1 MAGPSG
7 RELCPDSIMILRDPV
22 HGLIAFEERREALIA
37 PLLATR
43 EVQRLRRV
51 RQLGLASLVFPGAEH
66 SRFAHAV
73 GAAFVMSRLLD
84 RLERIGTKIRPEAMD
99 DAIAA
104 ALLHDLGHGPF
115 SHLYEDVLPRAKTH
129 EEWTITILR
138 DPSTE
143 IHRALE
149 RWREGMSED
158 VIALLEGRS
167 TSPVLSRAVSGTLDV
182 DRMDYL
188 LRDSLM
194 TGVSYGLYDLDWLLE
209 GLTVIEHLGE
219 PRIAILG
226 RKGIPPI
233 EAFFLGRHH
242 MYQQVYH
249 HKAVRAAET
258 LVRGLFKRLAELV
271 LGGEAPPGVPRGIE
285 AAIVGKTIESHDY
298 LNLDDSTLIAATA
311 LWEESGD
318 PELAGFAEAIRTR
331 KLPKT
336 IPLSVEAREVFG
348 ELVEELSA
356 LAESKGLR
364 ADLHVSL
371 DEPVDIPYREDPN
384 DPSSGFWVSLR
395 HREPARLGDVSF
407 VLRELRNKPASRP
420 RLVFPESLRNE
431 AVAITG
437 ARLLAISE

>member
-1 MAGPSG
+1 
-7 RELCPDSIMILRDPV
+7 MILRDPV
-22 HGLIAFEERREALIA
+22 HGLIAFEDRREALIA

-66 SRFAHAV
+66 SRFAHAI

-84 RLERIGTKIRPEAMD
+84 RLASIAPPLSEEAKD

-115 SHLYEDVLPRAKTH
+115 SHLYEDVLPRAKKH
-129 EEWTITILR
+129 EEWTVAILR
-138 DPSTE
+138 DPTTE
-143 IHRALE
+143 IRRALE
-149 RWREGMSED
+149 AWREGMSED

-167 TSPVLSRAVSGTLDV
+167 KDALLSRAVSGTLDV

-209 GLTVIEHLGE
+209 GLTVIDHLGE

-258 LVRGLFKRLAELV
+258 LVRGLFRRLSELV
-271 LGGEAPPGVPRGIE
+271 LAGEAPEGVPRGIE
-285 AAIVGKTIESHDY
+285 AAILDRPIESRDY
-298 LNLDDSTLIAATA
+298 LNLDDSTLLAAMA
-311 LWEESGD
+311 AWEESKD
-318 PELAGFAEAIRTR
+318 PELASFAEAVRSR

-336 IPLSVEAREVFG
+336 IPLSVEARDIFD
-348 ELVEELSA
+348 ELVTELSE
-356 LAESKGLR
+356 LAESRGLR
-364 ADLHVSL
+364 ADLHIRL
-371 DEPVDIPYREDPN
+371 DEPVDIPYREDEG

-395 HREPARLGDVSF
+395 HREPARLGEVSF
-407 VLRELRNKPASRP
+407 VLRELRNKPAPRP
-420 RLVFPESLRNE
+420 RLVFPESLRADAE
-431 AVAITG
+431 ALAG
-437 ARLLAISE
+437 ARLAAISE

>member
-1 MAGPSG
+1 
-7 RELCPDSIMILRDPV
+7 MILRDPV
-22 HGLIAFEERREALIA
+22 HGLIAFEGRREALVA

-66 SRFAHAV
+66 SRFAHAI

-84 RLERIGTKIRPEAMD
+84 RLGSIASPLSDARAD

-115 SHLYEDVLPRAKTH
+115 SHLYEDVLPRAKRH
-129 EEWTITILR
+129 EEWTVAILR
-138 DPSTE
+138 DPMTE
-143 IHRALE
+143 IHAALE

-158 VIALLEGRS
+158 VAALLEGRS
-167 TSPVLSRAVSGTLDV
+167 ADALLSRAVSGTLDV

-258 LVRGLFKRLAELV
+258 LMRGLFKRLAELV
-271 LGGEAPPGVPRGIE
+271 LAGDAPAGVPRGIE
-285 AAIVGKTIESHDY
+285 AAILGRPIESHDY
-298 LNLDDSTLIAATA
+298 LNLDDSTLLAAMA
-311 LWEESGD
+311 AWEESRD
-318 PELAGFAEAIRTR
+318 PSLAEFARAVRTR

-336 IPLSVEAREVFG
+336 IPLSVEAREIFA
-348 ELVEELSA
+348 ELVGELSA
-356 LAESKGLR
+356 LAESKGMR
-364 ADLHVSL
+364 ADLHIRL
-371 DEPVDIPYREDPN
+371 DEPVDIPYSEDEL
-384 DPSSGFWVSLR
+384 DPTSGFWVSLR

-407 VLRELRNKPASRP
+407 VLRELRNKRVERP
-420 RLVFPESLRNE
+420 RLIFPEILREE
-431 AVAITG
+431 AQAIAG
-437 ARLLAISE
+437 ARLAAIAD

>member
-1 MAGPSG
+1 
-7 RELCPDSIMILRDPV
+7 MILRDPV
-22 HGLIAFEERREALIA
+22 HGLIAFEGRREALIA

-84 RLERIGTKIRPEAMD
+84 RLALIAPPLPKERED
-99 DAIAA
+99 DAIVA

-115 SHLYEDVLPRAKTH
+115 SHLYEDVLPRAKKH
-129 EEWTITILR
+129 EEWTVAILR
-138 DPSTE
+138 DPATE

-149 RWREGMSED
+149 AWRAGMSED

-167 TSPVLSRAVSGTLDV
+167 ESALLSRAVSGTLDV

-188 LRDSLM
+188 LRDSQM

-271 LGGEAPPGVPRGIE
+271 LAGEAPPGVPRGIE
-285 AAIVGKTIESHDY
+285 AAILGRPIESHDY
-298 LNLDDSTLIAATA
+298 LNLDDSTLLAAMA
-311 LWEESGD
+311 IWEEAAD
-318 PELAGFAEAIRTR
+318 PALSEFARAVRNR

-336 IPLSVEAREVFG
+336 IPLSVEARAIFP
-348 ELVEELSA
+348 ELVEELRA
-356 LAESKGLR
+356 LSESKGLR
-364 ADLHVSL
+364 ADLHIRL
-371 DEPVDIPYREDPN
+371 DEPVDIPYSEDEG
-384 DPSSGFWVSLR
+384 DPTSGFWVSLR
-395 HREPARLGDVSF
+395 HREPARLGEVSF
-407 VLRELRNKPASRP
+407 VLRELRNKRVERP
-420 RLVFPESLRNE
+420 RLVFPEALREE
-431 AVAITG
+431 AEAIAI
-437 ARLLAISE
+437 ARLGAISE